1 MWLCVSVN
9 SSFLFITEYN
19 FVIQIYQHLFIHSPA
34 DGHLSCFQFSAIA
47 SKAAMNILVT
57 FLYVWHMF
65 SCPLGKTPR
74 NGMKHL
80 LNVCLTYTFY
90 LPYVLIHLSHFL
102 SLCTTLYIIS
112 LDLSPSALILPPMV
126 STQLLILYTKFSFQY
141 FYFHL

>member
-47 SKAAMNILVT
+47 SKAAVNILVT
-57 FLYVWHMF
+57 FLCVWHMF

-80 LNVCLTYTFY
+80 LNVYLTYTFY

-112 LDLSPSALILPPMV
+112 LDLSPSALVLPPVV